1 MLLLLDPSIKAELVS
16 WQHTR
21 IIKSMLYQ
29 NAPKLAL
36 KYMRVKRLPLQT
48 PEDVKLR
55 LTVLLANG
63 LTAEAYEYQ
72 RICRDQLSGDDL
84 LSHLF
89 LACHQ
94 SKFSLLVNET
104 KFPTFTGS
112 QLKCYLYQ
120 LKGYFVETC
129 SENSRSITSVAN
141 ARRRGT

>member
-1 MLLLLDPSIKAELVS
+1 MLLLLDPSIKNEFAQ

-29 NAPKLAL
+29 NAPRMAL
-36 KYMRVKRLPLQT
+36 KYMRIKRLPLQT

-72 RICRDQLSGDDL
+72 RICQDQLLGDDL

-94 SKFSLLVNET
+94 SKF
-104 KFPTFTGS
+104 
-112 QLKCYLYQ
+112 
-120 LKGYFVETC
+120 
-129 SENSRSITSVAN
+129 
-141 ARRRGT
+141 